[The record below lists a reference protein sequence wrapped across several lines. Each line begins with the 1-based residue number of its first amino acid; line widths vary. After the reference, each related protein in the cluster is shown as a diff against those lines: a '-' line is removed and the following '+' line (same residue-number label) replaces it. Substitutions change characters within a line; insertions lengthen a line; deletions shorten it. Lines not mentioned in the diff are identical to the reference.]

1 MPSDNTFHIAAR
13 VLVFAVTIGKRLC
26 ANRKNCDVELSKFTH
41 KALDIKDEEKRSYII
56 GNSGIVSQL

>member
-26 ANRKNCDVELSKFTH
+26 ANRKKCDVELSKFTH
-41 KALDIKDEEKRSYII
+41 KALDIK
-56 GNSGIVSQL
+56 G